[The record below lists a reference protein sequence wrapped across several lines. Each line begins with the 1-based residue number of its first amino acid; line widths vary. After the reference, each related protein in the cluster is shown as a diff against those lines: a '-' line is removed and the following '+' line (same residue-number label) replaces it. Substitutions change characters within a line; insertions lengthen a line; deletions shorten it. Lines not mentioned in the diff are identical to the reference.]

1 MYSTE
6 DVVTRY
12 LKEQTGEPWHR
23 VSSTYIDFKLSTMGA
38 RSALCMVTPHIPK
51 KPNAPHM
58 APPMYLPKNKQ
69 HIHRPQDFFNHHLKK
84 AGETLV
90 KSMPWVKIDVERLP
104 KIKKKWTKLILQL
117 GVTVE
122 IEYELSIT
130 GDIKAKPI
138 HSNNK
143 HTIGARSWQHLS
155 WNVSHEFED
164 FCRTL
169 KVDFNWFNKE
179 LSVGCSK
186 LGELGTTSFKVN
198 NDGGIEAEISPSIM
212 FNQFTLGHLLVES
225 QLGFKVVGKA
235 TIYKQP
241 PPQPEEILEGF
252 LIAVVVIVLIPIEAP
267 AIAVGATLALA
278 GGGAMLAGS
287 S

>member
-23 VSSTYIDFKLSTMGA
+23 ASSTYIDFKLSTMGA
-38 RSALCMVTPHIPK
+38 RSTLCMVTPHIPK

-69 HIHRPQDFFNHHLKK
+69 HIYRPQDFFNHHLKK

-104 KIKKKWTKLILQL
+104 KIKKKWIGHDARSGTTIE
-117 GVTVE
+117 V
-122 IEYELSIT
+122 EYELSIT

-164 FCRTL
+164 FYRTL

-198 NDGGIEAEISPSIM
+198 NDGGLEAEVSPSIM
-212 FNQFTLGHLLVES
+212 FNQFTLGHLLIES
-225 QLGFKVVGKA
+225 QLGFKIAAKVH
-235 TIYKQP
+235 IYKDP
-241 PPQPEEILEGF
+241 KPLGEEI
-252 LIAVVVIVLIPIEAP
+252 IASIVIVTAVIVLIPIEVP
-267 AIAVGATLALA
+267 AIAVGASLALA
-278 GGGAMLAGS
+278 GSGAVLAGS